1 MIIEEYSP
9 YKSIS
14 DWVSML
20 TRNAASI
27 LSEGNIEISKQTC
40 ALLYLAV
47 KGIAPIHAIC
57 VHWKGAYYPVSSVE
71 QLNIYYQF
79 VRNDFC
85 IGRTDWSISEKF
97 PSANNTFS
105 FHGLELAE
113 QQSFLK
119 AKVSGC
125 CYYISSKSD
134 LVLLQNALYLNEI
147 SKLISNID

>member
-79 VRNDFC
+79 VRNDF
-85 IGRTDWSISEKF
+85 
-97 PSANNTFS
+97 A
-105 FHGLELAE
+105 LAE
-113 QQSFLK
+113 RIGVFPKNFL
-119 AKVSGC
+119 
-125 CYYISSKSD
+125 
-134 LVLLQNALYLNEI
+134 LLIIHSLFTG
-147 SKLISNID
+147 